1 MIKMIRE
8 ADRPAL
14 KTLIGT
20 ALIKLATGLIG
31 IWGTINIYFFSYL
44 RNHGTVITP
53 LTNSII
59 LLCAIIPSSFAVLI
73 STRLTKRFGY
83 KRVIRVCAA
92 VFAFTPFLINFKMN
106 LLTLGFC
113 FLLIPIT
120 SFAISSIPILNCLW
134 SQFPKDLNKVS
145 GFAVL
150 FFAVGMILWNL
161 IFMSISNPNN

>member
-1 MIKMIRE
+1 
-8 ADRPAL
+8 
-14 KTLIGT
+14 
-20 ALIKLATGLIG
+20 
-31 IWGTINIYFFSYL
+31 
-44 RNHGTVITP
+44 
-53 LTNSII
+53 
-59 LLCAIIPSSFAVLI
+59 
-73 STRLTKRFGY
+73 
-83 KRVIRVCAA
+83 
-92 VFAFTPFLINFKMN
+92 MN